1 MKENIYHSA
10 ITPALPDNVLSLNLS
25 QRVWNGVQLSV
36 TNYSCDGE
44 VLHRL
49 PQEDRARL
57 SVVLEEVG
65 GCCEPRLR
73 ADSPCPIEHMPR
85 HMLFAPADLAVW
97 GYTKDARQVVDATLA
112 FDFASLS
119 ERLATR
125 IDPNLSAIPQLRFV
139 NHRVA
144 TLVELLAQAIGNPDP
159 SMQLY
164 GDGIT
169 VAIASQLFVAPQAAM
184 PCAGVLAPWQLRRVV
199 DYMESCL
206 PQRVELEVLA
216 RLVNLSQAHFS
227 RAFKASTGLAPY
239 QWQLDARI
247 RRAQQSL
254 VNSDASLSE
263 VADATGFA
271 DTVHFGRTF
280 RKLAGVTPAVWRRDR
295 KR

>member
-1 MKENIYHSA
+1 MKENIDHSPMP
-10 ITPALPDNVLSLNLS
+10 PALPDNVLSLDFS
-25 QRVWNGVQLSV
+25 QRAWNGVELSV

-65 GCCEPRLR
+65 GPCEPRLR
-73 ADSPCPIEHMPR
+73 PDRPCPIEHMPR
-85 HMLFAPADLAVW
+85 HILFAPAGLEIW
-97 GYTKDARQVVDATLA
+97 GYTKHARLVVDATLA
-112 FDFASLS
+112 FDFATLS
-119 ERLATR
+119 EQLAMS
-125 IDPNLSAIPQLRFV
+125 INPNLGGIPQLRFA
-139 NHRVA
+139 NSRIA
-144 TLVELLAQAIGNPDP
+144 TLVELLAQAIDNPDP

-169 VAIASQLFVAPQAAM
+169 VAIASQLFVSPQTAM
-184 PCAGVLAPWQLRRVV
+184 SCTGVLAPWQLRRVV
-199 DYMESCL
+199 DYMESQL
-206 PQRVELEVLA
+206 PHRVELETLA

-247 RRAQQSL
+247 RRAKFSL

-263 VADATGFA
+263 VALATGFA

-280 RKLAGVTPAVWRRDR
+280 RKLAGTTPGLWRRER